1 MLGCRQHEKACLV
14 DICWGARGS
23 RFQNVHLSNCVRWHP
38 RALSHVLT
46 LTLVRLS
53 SCSCPLAVC
62 RLSSSPLFSQAWTV
76 ISSRSFGSRN
86 KVPQEAVPREVEER
100 VAGELLRAFES
111 AAGLPAKTINPVSRK
126 LQLWGAGV
134 PMNVFRDAPCVFDAG
149 SQAGICGDW
158 LLEPSVQG
166 AALSG
171 AHTISWHA
179 PGSAHV

>member
-1 MLGCRQHEKACLV
+1 M
-14 DICWGARGS
+14 
-23 RFQNVHLSNCVRWHP
+23 
-38 RALSHVLT
+38 
-46 LTLVRLS
+46 
-53 SCSCPLAVC
+53 
-62 RLSSSPLFSQAWTV
+62 

-100 VAGELLRAFES
+100 VAGELLRAFEG
-111 AAGLPAKTINPVSRK
+111 AAGLPAKSINPVSRK

-134 PMNVFRDAPCVFDAG
+134 PMNVFRNAPCVFDAG

-171 AHTISWHA
+171 ALMISWHA